1 MRIFE
6 QNSFYMIHVLSH
18 NHSIIQQ
25 FITEIRDKEV
35 QKDRMR
41 FRRNME
47 RMGECIAYEI
57 SKQLTYKM
65 KDVETPLGMASC
77 WQLDEDVVLGTILR
91 AGLPLHH
98 GMLNVFDKADN
109 AIISAYRK
117 HSSEVDFEIEIE
129 YMSSPSLE
137 GKTLILSDPMLATGM
152 SMVSAYKVLT
162 VQRGQP
168 SKIHVVSVV
177 ASEQGLEYVRK
188 YLPQNVEYWIV
199 VLDPEMNA
207 KSYIVPGI
215 GDAGDLSFG
224 EKLE

>member
-1 MRIFE
+1 
-6 QNSFYMIHVLSH
+6 MIHVLGH

-91 AGLPLHH
+91 AGLPLHY

>member
-1 MRIFE
+1 
-6 QNSFYMIHVLSH
+6 MIHVLSH

-91 AGLPLHH
+91 AGLPLHY

>member
-1 MRIFE
+1 MV
-6 QNSFYMIHVLSH
+6 HVL
-18 NHSIIQQ
+18 NRDHSIIQQ
-25 FITEIRDKEV
+25 YLSEIRDKNV

-47 RMGECIAYEI
+47 RMGEAIAYEI
-57 SKQLTYKM
+57 SKHLSFHEVE
-65 KDVETPLGMASC
+65 VETPLGMASC
-77 WQLDEDVVLGTILR
+77 LKLHNNIVLGTILR

-98 GMLNVFDKADN
+98 GMLNVFDGADN

-117 HSSEVDFEIEIE
+117 HSSDVEFEIEIE

-137 GKTLILSDPMLATGM
+137 DKTLILSDPMLATGM

-162 VQRGQP
+162 GQRGTPQHTH
-168 SKIHVVSVV
+168 IVSVI
-177 ASEQGLEYVRK
+177 ASEQGLEYTRK
-188 YLPQNVEYWIV
+188 HLPANITYWIV
-199 VLDPEMNA
+199 ALDPEMNA

>member
-1 MRIFE
+1 
-6 QNSFYMIHVLSH
+6 MIHVLSH

-57 SKQLTYKM
+57 SKQLTYRM

-162 VQRGQP
+162 AQRGQP

>member
-1 MRIFE
+1 
-6 QNSFYMIHVLSH
+6 MIHVLSH

-57 SKQLTYKM
+57 SKQLTYRM

>member
-1 MRIFE
+1 
-6 QNSFYMIHVLSH
+6 
-18 NHSIIQQ
+18 
-25 FITEIRDKEV
+25 
-35 QKDRMR
+35 
-41 FRRNME
+41 
-47 RMGECIAYEI
+47 
-57 SKQLTYKM
+57 
-65 KDVETPLGMASC
+65 
-77 WQLDEDVVLGTILR
+77 
-91 AGLPLHH
+91 
-98 GMLNVFDKADN
+98 
-109 AIISAYRK
+109 
-117 HSSEVDFEIEIE
+117 
-129 YMSSPSLE
+129 
-137 GKTLILSDPMLATGM
+137 
-152 SMVSAYKVLT
+152 